1 MGFLKTFFGGKE
13 DNPEERKAKE
23 AARDFDM
30 LKSEGVRA
38 LHTARFGHAVQCL
51 SKALTIKDDLEVHDY
66 LMQAYVNNDQ
76 LREGFEELKILEAAQ
91 PDNIHIIT
99 TMAKVA
105 YMMEDYTT
113 MCKMCEKAMLIDSDN
128 AEVTFLYARGC
139 RGLNDMVN
147 AVAMYTK
154 AIMLDSHFGAAYL
167 ERGDLLLTLGDI
179 EGATDDADHLM
190 EVAGDAEDVLLL
202 KARVLMA
209 QQQYSDAIALYD
221 KTIAVNPFSVAAFK
235 GRGAARLSLGDKEGA
250 ESDMR
255 QVLEIAPEELSKMSG
270 TFAAEGK
277 D

>member
-1 MGFLKTFFGGKE
+1 MGFLKTLFGGKE
-13 DNPEERKAKE
+13 DSPEERKTKE
-23 AARDFDM
+23 ASRNFDL

-38 LHTARFGHAVQCL
+38 LHTGRFGHAVQCL
-51 SKALTIKDDLEVHDY
+51 SKALTINEDLEVHDY

-76 LREGFEELKILEAAQ
+76 LREGFEELKILEAAE
-91 PDNIHIIT
+91 PDNIHIIA

-105 YMMEDYTT
+105 YMMEDYGT
-113 MCKMCEKAMLIDSDN
+113 MCKECEKAMLIDSDN

-154 AIMLDSHFGAAYL
+154 AIMLDGGFDAAYL

-190 EVAGDAEDVLLL
+190 EVAGEAEDVLLL

-209 QQQYSDAIALYD
+209 QQQYSSAIALYD
-221 KTIAVNPFSVAAFK
+221 KAIDTNPFCVAAFK
-235 GRGAARLSLGDKEGA
+235 GRGTARMSLGDKEGA
-250 ESDMR
+250 ELDMR
-255 QVLEIAPEELSKMSG
+255 KVLELAPEELSKMSG
-270 TFAAEGK
+270 SFVAEGK